1 LPTSACLELLVRFS
15 ALLLNVLPEFLC
27 FSSWA
32 DFRLFASAMAKASRR
47 LGAALG
53 LWLTTLVEAGSG
65 SPSSSP
71 ASDTV
76 EEGRL
81 EECAE
86 LAGVLKGSSAPRSPG
101 AGDEDPTRTQSSPAG
116 LSSLLGSGTEP
127 LEEEPSC
134 SSPQNMVE
142 IEENIVTSCFL
153 LLAKKVLSP
162 VATCVSPCFPGG
174 RLCLLSLPTFYQ
186 SGRVFG
192 KCSLSN
198 LRLLSSERSCWRMRR
213 RVCGRVNCTRGSHSL
228 CGDRRRGGGGIA

>member
-1 LPTSACLELLVRFS
+1 LPAILIGKFDLLELTLLPTSACLELLVRFS
-15 ALLLNVLPEFLC
+15 ALLLNVFPEFLC

-65 SPSSSP
+65 SASSSP

-101 AGDEDPTRTQSSPAG
+101 AGEEDPTRTQSSPAG
-116 LSSLLGSGTEP
+116 LSSLLGSGTEA

-142 IEENIVTSCFL
+142 IEENMVTSCFL
-153 LLAKKVLSP
+153 LLANKVLSP
-162 VATCVSPCFPGG
+162 VLTCVSPCFPES
-174 RLCLLSLPTFYQ
+174 RSKCLLSLPTFYQ
-186 SGRVFG
+186 DGRVFG

-198 LRLLSSERSCWRMRR
+198 LRLLERE
-213 RVCGRVNCTRGSHSL
+213 
-228 CGDRRRGGGGIA
+228 RGG